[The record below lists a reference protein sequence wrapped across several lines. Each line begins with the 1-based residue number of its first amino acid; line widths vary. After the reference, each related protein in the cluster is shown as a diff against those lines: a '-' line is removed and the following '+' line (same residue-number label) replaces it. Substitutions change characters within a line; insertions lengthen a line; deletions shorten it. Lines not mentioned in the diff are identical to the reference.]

1 MKSLENVKE
10 YLKVKGMND
19 KDIHK
24 VIGFLYAEG
33 DFVLG
38 TPLNYKKNENCFA
51 NFVKWYEDE
60 NGYCEKIDEYGDNI
74 IDGWIKLRNIVISR
88 GDKINA
94 FNIDLKEV
102 GDAIED
108 VHRCADNILENA
120 NKLRAVLESL
130 EEEENEE
137 E

>member
-1 MKSLENVKE
+1 MKSLKEVKT
-10 YLKVKGMND
+10 YLKEKGMND

-38 TPLNYKKNENCFA
+38 TTLNYKKTENCFA

-60 NGYCEKIDEYGDNI
+60 SDCYEKIDEYGYNI
-74 IDGWIKLRNIVISR
+74 INEWMKLKDIVLSR
-88 GDKINA
+88 GNKINA
-94 FNIDLKEV
+94 FNIDLKEIV
-102 GDAIED
+102 DAIED
-108 VHRCADNILENA
+108 VHHCADNISENV
-120 NKLRAVLESL
+120 NKLRTVLESL

>member
-1 MKSLENVKE
+1 MKKLEEVKE

-24 VIGFLYAEG
+24 VIGFMYAEG

-38 TPLNYKKNENCFA
+38 TPLNYKRTENCFA

-60 NGYCEKIDEYGDNI
+60 NDCDEKIDEYGDNI
-74 IDGWIKLRNIVISR
+74 INGWMKLKDIVVSR
-88 GDKINA
+88 GNKINA
-94 FNIDLKEV
+94 FNIDLTEIV
-102 GDAIED
+102 DVIED
-108 VHRCADNILENA
+108 VRRCADNISENVS
-120 NKLRAVLESL
+120 KLHALLESL